1 MYETLDKLII
11 DAIACGKNPLYA
23 GTVSAE
29 AERIAEA
36 TGRKQFRVIDGR
48 LQALRKSG
56 VIMHQTKSEASGGQS
71 GWKIVKK

>member
-23 GTVSAE
+23 GNVSAE
-29 AERIAEA
+29 AELIAEA
-36 TGRKQFRVIDGR
+36 TKRKAFRVIDCR

-56 VIMHQTKSEASGGQS
+56 AIMHQTKSESSDGWG

>member
-23 GTVSAE
+23 GSVSAE
-29 AERIAEA
+29 AERIALN
-36 TGRKQFRVIDGR
+36 TVRKAFRIVDGR
-48 LQALRKSG
+48 LTALRKAG
-56 VIMHQTKSEASGGQS
+56 VIMHKTKSEASGGLG